1 MDRGTRRGG
10 EGARLWADELVLGWD
25 QPGDVTQHR
34 LPVVSAAEPFTA
46 VRVDACGAGTGLEEP
61 VLGWAQ
67 PGVAIQ
73 HRLFAAVRVDACGA
87 GTGLEEPV
95 LGWDQPGDVTQ
106 HHVPMVSA
114 AGVPSRR
121 YSATAA

>member
-73 HRLFAAVRVDACGA
+73 HRL
-87 GTGLEEPV
+87 PV
-95 LGWDQPGDVTQ
+95 
-106 HHVPMVSA
+106 VSA
-114 AGVPSRR
+114 AEPFTAVPVTLPPT
-121 YSATAA
+121 SALSKISSI